1 MGVQDLSKELRASKK
16 LVTNLSDYSEKIL
29 GIDASIWLNKAIVA
43 SSEISL
49 LFHQEPRVTVGHLI
63 DQFFDR
69 LLSMFE
75 SNNIKFLFVIDGARN
90 PREAL
95 TNDAR
100 KNRALRQL
108 KRCRI

>member
-29 GIDASIWLNKAIVA
+29 GVDASIWLNKAIFA
-43 SSEISL
+43 STEISL

-69 LLSMFE
+69 LLSVFE
-75 SNNIKFLFVIDGARN
+75 VGSDTTDFPDFASDYGQLFFRSDRFRLLAIT
-90 PREAL
+90 PL
-95 TNDAR
+95 
-100 KNRALRQL
+100 
-108 KRCRI
+108 I

>member
-63 DQFFDR
+63 DR
-69 LLSMFE
+69 SAA
-75 SNNIKFLFVIDGARN
+75 VYV
-90 PREAL
+90 
-95 TNDAR
+95 
-100 KNRALRQL
+100 
-108 KRCRI
+108 

>member
-16 LVTNLSDYSEKIL
+16 LVTNLSDYSGKIL
-29 GIDASIWLNKAIVA
+29 GVDASIWLNKAIFA
-43 SSEISL
+43 SPEISL

-69 LLSMFE
+69 LLSVFE
-75 SNNIKFLFVIDGARN
+75 ANSIKILFVIDGARN
-90 PREAL
+90 PLKAL

-100 KNRALRQL
+100 KKRALRLL
-108 KRCRI
+108 KRWKI